1 MSIAAVPAAPPV
13 VTFDESRW
21 LYVVDGRGLPG
32 ITSRLKACGLIDDVF
47 FSEESARRGTAV
59 HLLTQYVDEGDLE
72 LSSIDARLVPYANAW
87 ERFKAD
93 TCFTQTHEPELPVAS
108 VSLGYGTRIDR
119 VGTVTGTL
127 PDRRLVVNL
136 KSGAAQPWHAL
147 QLAGEAIAY
156 SETYGVRL
164 GLLERATVQL
174 RPDGTYRFNRYEDRR
189 DFDVWRGVA
198 LLAGW
203 KEAHHA

>member
-1 MSIAAVPAAPPV
+1 MSLFAAPTAPPV

-32 ITSRLKACGLIDDVF
+32 ITSRLRVCDVIDDAW
-47 FSEESARRGTAV
+47 FSDESARRGTAV
-59 HLLTQYVDEGDLE
+59 HLLTQYVDEGDLDKT
-72 LSSIDARLVPYANAW
+72 SIDPRLVPYANAW
-87 ERFKAD
+87 ERFKLD
-93 TCFTQTHEPELPVAS
+93 TGFEPLHGPELPVAS

-119 VGTVTGTL
+119 VGTIAKTP
-127 PDRRLVVNL
+127 PDRRIVLNL
-136 KSGAAQPWHAL
+136 KSGASQPWHAL

-174 RPDGTYRFNRYEDRR
+174 KPDGTYRFNRYENRR
-189 DFDVWRGVA
+189 DYDVWRGVA
-198 LLAGW
+198 MLASWRENHG
-203 KEAHHA
+203 